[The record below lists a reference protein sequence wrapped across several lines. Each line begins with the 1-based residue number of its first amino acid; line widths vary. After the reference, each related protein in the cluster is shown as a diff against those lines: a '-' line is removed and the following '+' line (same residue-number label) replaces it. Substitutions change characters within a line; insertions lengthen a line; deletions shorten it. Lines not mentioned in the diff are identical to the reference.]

1 MHCIARILFPI
12 YLVRFLCCKDRRI
25 AKMLK
30 SLRAYGFRPYLYR
43 RCNADCSP
51 AFKARCVKGKIKVSS
66 IQLHLALLI
75 AAKMSNHSGHYSIEE
90 LLALRE
96 SPLVS
101 KPETLPQMEQWMQ
114 PAMDRRA
121 LQNAQPQ
128 YFSFFVPL
136 ILHCVSTG
144 NGESDPKFRATESRR
159 ARICI
164 PVNEG

>member
-1 MHCIARILFPI
+1 MNGRGVTFYAGVDPLSIEKIMHIGHFDYFCLGLHALYRENSFSNLPGS
-12 YLVRFLCCKDRRI
+12 FLCCKDRRI

-51 AFKARCVKGKIKVSS
+51 AFKARCVKGKLKVSS

-101 KPETLPQMEQWMQ
+101 KPEALPQMEQWMQ

-128 YFSFFVPL
+128 
-136 ILHCVSTG
+136 
-144 NGESDPKFRATESRR
+144 
-159 ARICI
+159 
-164 PVNEG
+164 

>member
-1 MHCIARILFPI
+1 
-12 YLVRFLCCKDRRI
+12 
-25 AKMLK
+25 MLK
-30 SLRAYGFRPYLYR
+30 LLRAYGFRPSRFR

-51 AFKARCVKGKIKVSS
+51 AFKARCVNGKLKVSS

-101 KPETLPQMEQWMQ
+101 KPEALPQMEQWMQ

-136 ILHCVSTG
+136 ILHCVSSG
-144 NGESDPKFRATESRR
+144 NGESDPKFRGMESRR

-164 PVNEG
+164 RVNEG